1 MSRSRTRL
9 DPEGYYAR
17 LGLEPAADP
26 AAITAA
32 FRARARVLH
41 PDVPKTGDADAFVA
55 VRQAYDVL
63 SNRERRQ
70 DYDQAARRA
79 ALDAI
84 EPEVLVARPVYRPPS
99 VPPQRF
105 RLSAISV
112 AAGLGVGAILCVSV
126 VQVVL
131 HIQQKPQVVRAG
143 IRPNAATVEPL
154 SPEAHRATLYGP
166 DPVQLA
172 GTPNFYV
179 VPSATPA
186 VLWRLD
192 AERNSFVP
200 QQQLPPF
207 SAMQA
212 VRFVRQNGMMEVL
225 VKDQPNGY
233 VDVSHVTPGNAVAAR
248 RGYCSY
254 NAGPAPH
261 DGELFDLAGGG
272 SGRLRIENRAVQP
285 AVVKLRDGLGAV
297 AVLVF
302 LSPGGH
308 ADVGAL
314 PDGSYHTEF
323 AVGELWSRA
332 CQTFAAGMRARRL
345 NDALTISGDA
355 YLEISSDAASLPSTD
370 IADQVFERN

>member
-1 MSRSRTRL
+1 L

-297 AVLVF
+297 AVSVF